1 MCILAGLN
9 RTFSRI
15 VRKQSESS
23 GKGIEAG
30 FAVIAWGKAL
40 SDELLKQSNQ

>member
-1 MCILAGLN
+1 MCILAALN

-15 VRKQSESS
+15 VRKQGESS

-30 FAVIAWGKAL
+30 FAVIARGKAL
-40 SDELLKQSNQ
+40 SDELLNQPNR